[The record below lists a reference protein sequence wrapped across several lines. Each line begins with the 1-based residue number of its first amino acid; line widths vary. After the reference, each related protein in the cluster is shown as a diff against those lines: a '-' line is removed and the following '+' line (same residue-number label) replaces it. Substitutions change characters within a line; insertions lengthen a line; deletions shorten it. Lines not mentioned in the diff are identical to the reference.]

1 MQDDAVPRDTT
12 IRAFG
17 PLSELIGSGS
27 TLPLAFPQSEASIR
41 HVLLDR
47 WPALEGHR
55 FSIAAD
61 ATLVREGQTVTTAE
75 ELALLPPFAGG

>member
-1 MQDDAVPRDTT
+1 MQDDAVPRNTT

-17 PLSELIGSGS
+17 PLSELIGPGT
-27 TLPLAFPQSEASIR
+27 TLALAFPQSETAIR
-41 HVLLDR
+41 RALLER

-61 ATLVREGQTVTTAE
+61 ATLVREGQTVTSAA